1 MTTMNIVISLGREVK
16 NMRLDLRSTEGN
28 DIQLNLEKDSF
39 INCHEFTMDFILSL
53 YNSRLFIQKMNSQFI
68 YEDMKTLYDDLYG
81 VTGKGVKGICD
92 MYIDLI
98 KKGAE
103 TFEKTNM
110 NEKIQSC
117 SLILF
122 AVSGKYCVAHS
133 MIALNPNEWI
143 GANNI
148 SSLGLNG
155 STDLSGG
162 ILAYGDMSERC
173 YSNGDQSQGKQPQGG
188 WLCREDAATKI
199 EKYEMHY
206 CMPNE
211 KVDMYAIP
219 LFDKRYPIL
228 FNLVSS
234 AGGDGCC
241 RIV

>member
-1 MTTMNIVISLGREVK
+1 MTTMIGVISLGREVK
-16 NMRLDLRSTEGN
+16 NMQLNLRSTEGN
-28 DIQLNLEKDSF
+28 VIRLNLKKDSF
-39 INCHEFTMDFILSL
+39 INCHQFTMDFILSL
-53 YNSRLFIQKMNSQFI
+53 YNSGLFVQEMNSQFI

-81 VTGKGVKGICD
+81 PTGKNEDGIRN

-122 AVSGKYCVAHS
+122 VDPGNGSVAHS

-148 SSLGLNG
+148 SSLGPNG
-155 STDLSGG
+155 SRDLSGG
-162 ILAYGDMSERC
+162 ISAYEDMSERC
-173 YSNGDQSQGKQPQGG
+173 YSNGEQPQGG
-188 WLCREDAATKI
+188 WLCHEDAVTR
-199 EKYEMHY
+199 EKKYVMHY
-206 CMPNE
+206 CTQDVE
-211 KVDMYAIP
+211 VDMYAIP
-219 LFDKRYPIL
+219 LFDERYPIL
-228 FNLVSS
+228 FNLVPS

-241 RIV
+241 LIV

>member
-1 MTTMNIVISLGREVK
+1 MTKMNGVISLGREVK
-16 NMRLDLRSTEGN
+16 NMRLNLRSTEGN
-28 DIQLNLEKDSF
+28 VIRLNLKEDNF
-39 INCHEFTMDFILSL
+39 INCHQFTMDFILSL
-53 YNSRLFIQKMNSQFI
+53 YNSGLFVEEMSSQFI

-81 VTGKGVKGICD
+81 PTGKNEDGIRK

-103 TFEKTNM
+103 TFEKTNI

-122 AVSGKYCVAHS
+122 ADPENGSVSHS
-133 MIALNPNEWI
+133 MIALNPNEWF

-148 SSLGLNG
+148 SSLGPNDSG
-155 STDLSGG
+155 DLSGG
-162 ILAYGDMSERC
+162 FLEYKNMSERC
-173 YSNGDQSQGKQPQGG
+173 YSNGKKPQGG
-188 WLCREDAATKI
+188 WLCHEDAATG
-199 EKYEMHY
+199 EKEYVMHY
-206 CMPNE
+206 CTQNAE
-211 KVDMYAIP
+211 VVMYATP
-219 LFDKRYPIL
+219 LFDERYPIL